1 MRYKAGHKGRT
12 RARILTAAQ
21 RALKREGLAGASVSR
36 IMGEAG
42 LTHGGFYQHFP
53 TKEALVA
60 AAFFEGLKSSQ
71 EELLQGL
78 EEVQGRDFLAV
89 VVGRYLSRT
98 HRDHPEAGCPMAALL
113 TELGRGEGDLAEPLC
128 NYLEGIAAALAERVT
143 PPGGIPAEE
152 RALATLALM
161 VGGVA
166 LARATGRGELSD
178 RILRSC
184 RRMALAGV
192 GEEPPKQEGKP

>member
-1 MRYKAGHKGRT
+1 MRYKAGHKERT
-12 RARILTAAQ
+12 RERILSAAQ
-21 RALKREGLAGASVSR
+21 GALKREGPAGASVSR

-53 TKEALVA
+53 TKKALVA
-60 AAFFEGLKSSQ
+60 AAFFEGLKSAQ
-71 EELLQGL
+71 KELLQGL

-89 VVGRYLSRT
+89 VVGRYLSRY
-98 HRDHPEAGCPMAALL
+98 HRDHPEVGCPIAALL
-113 TELGRGEGDLAEPLC
+113 TEFARGEGGLAEPLS
-128 NYLEGIAAALAERVT
+128 NYLERITAALAERVA
-143 PPGGIPAEE
+143 PAGGLPAEE

-161 VGGVA
+161 VGGLA
-166 LARATGRGELSD
+166 LARATGKGELSD

-192 GEEPPKQEGKP
+192 GDEPPKQEGKP